1 MRDVDTW
8 TPTNIRVTVR
18 LTFVNIGTLQQASTD
33 GGAASQEAMSQLLAA
48 GYANALMVEGGWA
61 AWSRI
66 FSTSGRRKPP
76 AGKWVPTG
84 QEALKSGL
92 MSGAAE
98 TYEEGGSRGGTR
110 LQP

>member
-1 MRDVDTW
+1 
-8 TPTNIRVTVR
+8 
-18 LTFVNIGTLQQASTD
+18 
-33 GGAASQEAMSQLLAA
+33 MSQLFAA
-48 GYANALMVEGGWA
+48 GYTNAVLVEGGWA

-76 AGKWVPTG
+76 PGKWVPTG

-98 TYEEGGSRGGTR
+98 TYEEGGAKDGIR